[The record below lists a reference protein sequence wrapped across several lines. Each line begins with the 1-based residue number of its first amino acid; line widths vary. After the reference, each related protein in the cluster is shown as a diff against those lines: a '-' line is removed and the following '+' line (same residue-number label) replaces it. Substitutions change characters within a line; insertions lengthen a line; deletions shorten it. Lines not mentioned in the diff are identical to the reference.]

1 MKESLDIGAVAI
13 FGGVLFLVAEAEDQP
28 DHADAR
34 KRSGRY
40 NFIHVTV
47 KVKKVKKAVLNRKA
61 AKGLIR
67 KDQKQRKE
75 VYERKEK

>member
-1 MKESLDIGAVAI
+1 
-13 FGGVLFLVAEAEDQP
+13 
-28 DHADAR
+28 
-34 KRSGRY
+34 
-40 NFIHVTV
+40 
-47 KVKKVKKAVLNRKA
+47 LNRKA

>member
-1 MKESLDIGAVAI
+1 MLVSGAAGI
-13 FGGVLFLVAEAEDQP
+13 ILTCNC
-28 DHADAR
+28 
-34 KRSGRY
+34 KS
-40 NFIHVTV
+40 
-47 KVKKVKKAVLNRKA
+47 KKVKKAVLNRKA